1 LGTSLDQAGS
11 RRSLFY
17 RFGSR
22 RETWWAPDGSLSGQ
36 LRNGRA
42 QFLDAAGRAAWI
54 AAGRPDLGLP
64 NTEVYSPTVK
74 QQVMGIGWLPPT
86 YQDLLRLPT
95 DPARL
100 GATLTERVR
109 ANPQLRGASH
119 ARLTAELVG
128 TIGYLLERYPLPPQ
142 LRAGL
147 YRVLTRLEGVKLIG
161 AVTDLAGRRAV
172 SVAVEPV
179 DRPLPQRYE
188 LLLEPATGRL
198 LGARSVLTRR
208 MPGWRLP
215 AGTVLE
221 ERVFLQAL
229 VVHSRTTRPQSRP
242 TKGRWPAAPPCSSC
256 SWD

>member
-1 LGTSLDQAGS
+1 
-11 RRSLFY
+11 
-17 RFGSR
+17 
-22 RETWWAPDGSLSGQ
+22 
-36 LRNGRA
+36 
-42 QFLDAAGRAAWI
+42 
-54 AAGRPDLGLP
+54 
-64 NTEVYSPTVK
+64 
-74 QQVMGIGWLPPT
+74 MGIGWLPPT